1 MTSSSEVKFKLKFLL
16 CLPHMLPNQSNKE
29 CSPYAAPKV
38 AFDSEHPN
46 YEQISHMNRK
56 RLPGAS
62 SVALRYCGYDS
73 GLDPWMDFNYELLK
87 YLNDIKH
94 HKPRKLNGQPPTFIN
109 HWTAGVM
116 RLTPRDH
123 SLLGNNEPSRQYI
136 HLSRAE
142 MVHNERTL
150 VCNSHDPSPSLLY
163 SHLPCRSSKIC
174 NEFLD
179 LAV

>member
-1 MTSSSEVKFKLKFLL
+1 M
-16 CLPHMLPNQSNKE
+16 
-29 CSPYAAPKV
+29 
-38 AFDSEHPN
+38 D
-46 YEQISHMNRK
+46 RK

-62 SVALRYCGYDS
+62 YVALRYCGYDS

-94 HKPRKLNGQPPTFIN
+94 HKQRKLNGQPPTFIN
-109 HWTAGVM
+109 HWTACVM

-136 HLSRAE
+136 HLSRAK
-142 MVHNERTL
+142 MVHNERTP

-163 SHLPCRSSKIC
+163 SHLPRRSSKIC
-174 NEFLD
+174 NWVFGSCCLAYTFLH
-179 LAV
+179 LHPTTVIHSKETMGVWQEQRQVIQAKISA